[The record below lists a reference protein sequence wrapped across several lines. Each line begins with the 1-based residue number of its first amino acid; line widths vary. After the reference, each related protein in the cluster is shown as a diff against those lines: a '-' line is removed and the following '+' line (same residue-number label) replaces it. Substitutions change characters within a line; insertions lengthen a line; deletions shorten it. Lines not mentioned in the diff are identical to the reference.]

1 VKDECYGVYL
11 GCDLAVDGDS
21 ALIDEVRWHLGITD
35 TRPDRLT
42 FLGVGDPPSGPV
54 ASLAD
59 ATPVAAVRPHPEP
72 HSPGEPAGRRWAL
85 HWRAEFP
92 ADALAAV
99 TALVSWLA
107 GHCATQG
114 WIGFIDDGLA
124 DRPVARPPSIYFFVQ
139 DRRLYGG
146 HPGTAPLPMESG
158 YPPYLLPIGEAS

>member
-1 VKDECYGVYL
+1 MDEGYGVYL
-11 GCDLAVDGDS
+11 GCDIAVDGDP
-21 ALIDEVRWHLGITD
+21 ALIDEMRWHLGLVD
-35 TRPDRLT
+35 AAPARQT
-42 FLGVGDPPSGPV
+42 FSGVGDASSVAVTSLAEATPV
-54 ASLAD
+54 ASL
-59 ATPVAAVRPHPEP
+59 RPHAAPHEP
-72 HSPGEPAGRRWAL
+72 GAATARRWSL

-92 ADALAAV
+92 AEALSAV

-107 GHCATQG
+107 GHCVTQG

-146 HPGTAPLPMESG
+146 PPGTAPLPMESG

>member
-1 VKDECYGVYL
+1 MDECYGVYL
-11 GCDLAVDGDS
+11 GCDLAVDVDS
-21 ALIDEVRWHLGITD
+21 SVIDEIRWHLGLTD
-35 TRPDRLT
+35 APPDRWT
-42 FLGVGDPPSGPV
+42 FRGVGDSPSAPI

-59 ATPVAAVRPHPEP
+59 ATPVASVRPHAGP
-72 HSPGEPAGRRWAL
+72 HEAGEVGRHWAL

-92 ADALAAV
+92 AEALAAV
-99 TALVSWLA
+99 TALASWLA

-114 WIGFIDDGLA
+114 WIGFVDDGLA

-146 HPGTAPLPMESG
+146 PPGTAPLPMESG